1 MIKKS
6 RSSLTLLYTL
16 WKNISNKRKKQSKIL
31 LFIMIISAFAEVFSI
46 ASVIPLLTALT
57 NPDSL
62 NEQKYIQLF
71 LNSFNINNEQLV
83 ILSIFIF
90 AIGA

>member
-16 WKNISNKRKKQSKIL
+16 WKNISNKRKKQSKII